1 VALAGRESHAATW
14 RRQQA
19 AVAGRQRNG
28 EPMSGAGFDRPGVSS
43 YPLIDVLRGAAALS
57 VVVYHVIEMGQWTS
71 FPTDHGLMVF
81 RFGWVGVNLFLV
93 ISGFV
98 IGLTAL
104 AGFNRQGTGFRGSFA
119 RRRLARIVPL
129 YLLTGLIY
137 VLLVESSLLQGPA
150 SWLMAQVASHL
161 LFVHNLSPTTFG
173 TIDGPNWSVALEMQF
188 YLLMLWLTPWIARLP
203 AWRMLFGAILLAA
216 GFRWATTLVLVPGT
230 AEPGTQHIFS
240 VWLPGVIDHFALGI
254 LMARATRGDAGAW
267 LAERLRPGWAP
278 FAWWVVLAA
287 VLLRVAGHLLLQPGY
302 WERTAMIVGMPL
314 LLALGL
320 AAAVAAAITFPYPR
334 SALHRPLR
342 YLGEISYGIYLWHV
356 PVLLSVL
363 QRKLGWQGPRLLIF
377 VLCATLLLAAF
388 SWHLMEKPAME
399 RVKRSGG

>member
-1 VALAGRESHAATW
+1 
-14 RRQQA
+14 
-19 AVAGRQRNG
+19 
-28 EPMSGAGFDRPGVSS
+28 MSGAGFDRPGATS

-71 FPTDHGLMVF
+71 FPTDYGRMVF
-81 RFGWVGVNLFLV
+81 RFGWIGVNLFLV

-104 AGFNRQGTGFRGSFA
+104 SGFNRQGPGFRLPFA
-119 RRRLARIVPL
+119 RRRLARILPL

-137 VLLVESSLLQGPA
+137 VLLVESSLLQGPT
-150 SWLMAQVASHL
+150 SWLVAQVASHL
-161 LFVHNLSPTTFG
+161 LFLHNLSPKTFG

-188 YLLMLWLTPWIARLP
+188 YLAMLWLTPWIARLP
-203 AWRMLFGAILLAA
+203 AWRMLTGAVLLAA
-216 GFRWATTLVLVPGT
+216 LYRWATTWVLVPGI
-230 AEPGTQHIFS
+230 AEPEHQHLFS

-254 LMARATRGDAGAW
+254 LLARATRGDAGAW
-267 LAERLRPGWAP
+267 LSEWLRPGWAS
-278 FAWWVVLAA
+278 FALWVVLSA

-302 WERTAMIVGMPL
+302 WERAPMIVGMPL

-320 AAAVAAAITFPYPR
+320 TAAVAAALTFPYPH

-363 QRKLGWQGPRLLIF
+363 QRKLDWQGPRLLIF
-377 VLCATLLLAAF
+377 VLSATLLLAAF

-399 RVKRSGG
+399 RVKRT

>member
-1 VALAGRESHAATW
+1 
-14 RRQQA
+14 
-19 AVAGRQRNG
+19 
-28 EPMSGAGFDRPGVSS
+28 MSGAGFDRPGASS

-71 FPTDHGLMVF
+71 FPTDHGRMVF

-104 AGFNRQGTGFRGSFA
+104 GGFHRQGTAFRAPFT
-119 RRRLARIVPL
+119 RRRLARILPL
-129 YLLTGLIY
+129 YLLTGLVYI
-137 VLLVESSLLQGPA
+137 LLVESSLLQGPT
-150 SWLMAQVASHL
+150 SWLVTQVTSHL
-161 LFVHNLSPTTFG
+161 LFLHNLSPKTFG
-173 TIDGPNWSVALEMQF
+173 TINGPNWSVALEMQF
-188 YLLMLWLTPWIARLP
+188 YLAMLWLTPWIARLP
-203 AWRMLFGAILLAA
+203 AWRMLFGALLLAA
-216 GFRWATTLVLVPGT
+216 LYRWATTLVLVPGV
-230 AEPGTQHIFS
+230 AQPETQHVLS

-254 LMARATRGDAGAW
+254 LLARATRGEAGTW
-267 LAERLRPGWAP
+267 LAERLRPGWGS
-278 FAWWVVLAA
+278 FALWALLAA
-287 VLLRVAGHLLLQPGY
+287 VLLRAAGYLLLLPGY
-302 WERTAMIVGMPL
+302 WEQVTMIVGMPL

-320 AAAVAAAITFPYPR
+320 AAAVAAAIAFPYQH

-363 QRKLGWQGPRLLIF
+363 QRKLDWQGPRLLIF

-399 RVKRSGG
+399 RVKRA

>member
-1 VALAGRESHAATW
+1 
-14 RRQQA
+14 
-19 AVAGRQRNG
+19 
-28 EPMSGAGFDRPGVSS
+28 MSGAGFDRPGASS
-43 YPLIDVLRGAAALS
+43 YPMIDVLRGAAALS

-71 FPTDHGLMVF
+71 FPTDHGRMVF

-104 AGFNRQGTGFRGSFA
+104 SGFSRQGTDFRAPFA
-119 RRRLARIVPL
+119 RRRLARILPL
-129 YLLTGLIY
+129 YLLTGLVY

-150 SWLMAQVASHL
+150 SWLMAQVGSHL
-161 LFVHNLSPTTFG
+161 LFVHNLSPKTFG
-173 TIDGPNWSVALEMQF
+173 TINGPNWSVALEMQF
-188 YLLMLWLTPWIARLP
+188 YLAMLLLTPWIARLP
-203 AWRMLFGAILLAA
+203 AWRMLFGSILLAA
-216 GFRWATTLVLVPGT
+216 LYRWATTLVLVPGV
-230 AEPGTQHIFS
+230 ARPETQHVLS

-254 LMARATRGDAGAW
+254 LLARATRGDAGSW
-267 LAERLRPGWAP
+267 LADRLRPGWGSFVFWA
-278 FAWWVVLAA
+278 VSAA
-287 VLLRVAGHLLLQPGY
+287 VLLRIAGHFLLLPGY
-302 WERTAMIVGMPL
+302 WDRVAMIVGLPL

-320 AAAVAAAITFPYPR
+320 TAAVAAAIAFPYQY

-363 QRKLGWQGPRLLIF
+363 QRKLDWQGPRLLIF
-377 VLCATLLLAAF
+377 VVSATLLLAAF

-399 RVKRSGG
+399 RVKR